1 MMTTCPRVRHPGSPF
16 LDRYLN
22 PHTTQYTSAP
32 FSVPRPSDNM
42 FNLLRTSIRPT
53 AARGFRTTALARSS
67 LGYGDPVTDQGT
79 NSPPPA
85 DAQAD
90 AQTSSKTPPSD
101 AKSSGPSSNSSS
113 SSGSST
119 SSGTGEAKDNASH
132 ASSSGDAVSDAP
144 KGDVSTKG
152 TKHGA
157 QGNGPDPQA
166 NAHMGEQ
173 GGGGK
178 PPSQQEVKKV
188 GEKPHKA

>member
-1 MMTTCPRVRHPGSPF
+1 M
-16 LDRYLN
+16 
-22 PHTTQYTSAP
+22 
-32 FSVPRPSDNM
+32 FS
-42 FNLLRTSIRPT
+42 LLRTSIRPT
-53 AARGFRTTALARSS
+53 ATRGFRTTALARSS

-79 NSPPPA
+79 KSPPPA

-101 AKSSGPSSNSSS
+101 SKSSGSSSSS

-132 ASSSGDAVSDAP
+132 ASSSGEAVSEAP

-166 NAHMGEQ
+166 KAHMGES